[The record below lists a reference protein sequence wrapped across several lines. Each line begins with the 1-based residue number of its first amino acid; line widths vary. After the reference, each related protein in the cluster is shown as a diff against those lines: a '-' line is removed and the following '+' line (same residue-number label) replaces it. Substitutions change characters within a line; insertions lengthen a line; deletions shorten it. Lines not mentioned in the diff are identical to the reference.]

1 MNFISL
7 TADTSGAFR
16 NDSFMICL
24 GLAVVVFV
32 IVQSLFFIKKAW
44 TRAKELGIKKETLKS
59 TVTSSAVFTVAPALA
74 ILATVFVLQ
83 KALGYVLPWIRLSV
97 IGNLAYESTAASS
110 VLGGNLGNAVTDP
123 AQFGAI
129 AWVMTIGS
137 SLPLFLLPLFCKK
150 IHKKIGGAM
159 NNSDSK
165 IGKLGDYISAAAFI
179 GIVAAF
185 VAQSIM
191 GMKSTDDPSGDAGF
205 LSIATLV
212 AAILIYIILELI
224 AKKFNL
230 VKFEPFIMPIA
241 MFGAMG
247 IAVLLTNI
255 LPAELVNWAW
265 PWFDELRAASAAANA

>member
-7 TADTSGAFR
+7 TAEAGAFR

-24 GLAVVVFV
+24 GLGVVVFV

-44 TRAKELGIKKETLKS
+44 TRAKELGIEKETLKS
-59 TVTSSAVFTVAPALA
+59 TVSSSVVFTIAPALA

-110 VLGGNLGNAVTDP
+110 VLGGDLSNPVTDP
-123 AQFGAI
+123 TQFAAI

-159 NNSDSK
+159 NNSNST

-185 VAQSIM
+185 VSQSIM
-191 GMKSTDDPSGDAGF
+191 GMKSDDPKGDAGF
-205 LSIATLV
+205 LSIATLI
-212 AAILIYIILELI
+212 AAIVIYVVLELI
-224 AKKFNL
+224 AKKFKL
-230 VKFEPFIMPIA
+230 AKFEPFIMPIA
-241 MFGAMG
+241 MFGAMAV
-247 IAVLLTNI
+247 AVLLTNI
-255 LPAELVNWAW
+255 LPENLVNWTW
-265 PWFDELRAASAAANA
+265 PWFDTLRAASAAKG

>member
-7 TADTSGAFR
+7 TAEAGAFR

-24 GLAVVVFV
+24 GLGVVVFV

-44 TRAKELGIKKETLKS
+44 TRAKELGIEKETLKS
-59 TVTSSAVFTVAPALA
+59 TVSSSVVFTIAPALA

-110 VLGGNLGNAVTDP
+110 VLGGDLGSPVTDP
-123 AQFGAI
+123 TQFGAI

-150 IHKKIGGAM
+150 IHKSIGGAM
-159 NNSDSK
+159 NNSNST

-185 VAQSIM
+185 VSQSIM
-191 GMKSTDDPSGDAGF
+191 GMKSDDPKGDAGF
-205 LSIATLV
+205 LSIATLI
-212 AAILIYIILELI
+212 AAIVIYVVLELI
-224 AKKFNL
+224 AKKFKL
-230 VKFEPFIMPIA
+230 AKFEPFIMPIA
-241 MFGAMG
+241 MFGAMAV
-247 IAVLLTNI
+247 AVLLTNI
-255 LPAELVNWAW
+255 LPENLVNWTW
-265 PWFDELRAASAAANA
+265 PWFDTLRAASAAKG